1 MNTIRNQNNNYNCKS
16 PFVDNTNYER
26 FRREITKTIHEYNE
40 KLALDFNRVLHAV

>member
-1 MNTIRNQNNNYNCKS
+1 MNTIRNQNDNYNCKS

-26 FRREITKTIHEYNE
+26 FRREITKTIHE